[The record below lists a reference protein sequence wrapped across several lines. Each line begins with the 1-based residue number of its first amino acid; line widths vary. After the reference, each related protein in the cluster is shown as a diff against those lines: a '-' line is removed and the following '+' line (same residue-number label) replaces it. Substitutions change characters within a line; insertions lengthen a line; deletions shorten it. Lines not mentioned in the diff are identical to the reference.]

1 MGFSTLNLQILLF
14 CIPANQKPPTNVI
27 SSYYQF
33 TNTPRPKKE
42 RKVKVSVSSLYLN
55 FYSANS
61 IKRNHRG
68 TQIWTK
74 KRYRK
79 ESRNLQAAVVDL

>member
-27 SSYYQF
+27 SSYYQV
-33 TNTPRPKKE
+33 TNNPPPPKKE
-42 RKVKVSVSSLYLN
+42 RKVKILVSSLYLS
-55 FYSANS
+55 FYSSNS
-61 IKRNHRG
+61 MKRNHRG
-68 TQIWTK
+68 TQ

-79 ESRNLQAAVVDL
+79 ESQNLQAAAANL